1 MMFIQQYKGAILL
14 LLVFLI
20 SMWAVNNE
28 PEDSLDQQSVQVEH
42 STDRFAVSY
51 SKIMLDE
58 SGRPKNILYADYAAH
73 YSDSDET
80 ELTKPLLTV
89 NKGDLPPWIIRSKT
103 GIIADDGELLL
114 MNGQVNIDR
123 AGTEKVRE
131 VNIKTSNLRVQPKK
145 NYAETNEWAE
155 LVSGYDTISGVG
167 MKLFYQE
174 PLYIELLANVKGSHV
189 YE

>member
-1 MMFIQQYKGAILL
+1 M

-28 PEDSLDQQSVQVEH
+28 PEQSLDLKSTQVGH
-42 STDRFAVSY
+42 ITDRFAVSY

-58 SGRPKNILYADYAAH
+58 FGQPKNKLYADFAVH
-73 YSDSDET
+73 YSDSAET
-80 ELTKPLLTV
+80 ELTKPQLIV
-89 NKGDLPPWIIRSKT
+89 KKGDLPPWIIRSSS
-103 GIIADDGELLL
+103 GIITDDGQLLL
-114 MNGQVNIDR
+114 MQGQVNIDR
-123 AGTEKVRE
+123 AGAENVRE
-131 VNIKTSNLRVQPKK
+131 VNIATSNLRIEPKR
-145 NYAETNEWAE
+145 NYAETEEWAE
-155 LVSGYDTISGVG
+155 LVSGLDTISGVG

>member
-1 MMFIQQYKGAILL
+1 MFIQQYKGAILL

-28 PEDSLDQQSVQVEH
+28 PEQSLDLKSTQVGH
-42 STDRFAVSY
+42 ITDRFAVSY

-58 SGRPKNILYADYAAH
+58 FGQPKNKLYADFAVH
-73 YSDSDET
+73 YSDSAET
-80 ELTKPLLTV
+80 ELTKPQLIV
-89 NKGDLPPWIIRSKT
+89 KKGDLPPWIIRSSS
-103 GIIADDGELLL
+103 GIITDDGQLLL
-114 MNGQVNIDR
+114 MQGQVNIDR
-123 AGTEKVRE
+123 AGAENVRE
-131 VNIKTSNLRVQPKK
+131 VNIETSNLRIEPKRS
-145 NYAETNEWAE
+145 YAETDEWAE
-155 LVSGYDTISGVG
+155 LITGLDTISGVG